1 MATILIY
8 ISIIVLVYIILNEY
22 KIKNMNIN
30 NTEEFYSVGRGGG
43 SRPGGGGSRP
53 GGGGSRLG
61 GGGSRLGGGGTRLG
75 GGRGYSRNYHNNYYG
90 GGRGGYF
97 WRRPYYRGWNDWY
110 PFYSYYND
118 YDYSNYY
125 TNWRVCPQGTWC
137 PPYLSCND
145 PNCI

>member
-1 MATILIY
+1 MCMATILIC

-22 KIKNMNIN
+22 KIKNIN
-30 NTEEFYSVGRGGG
+30 NTEEFYSVGRGG
-43 SRPGGGGSRP
+43 R
-53 GGGGSRLG
+53 SRLG
-61 GGGSRLGGGGTRLG
+61 VGSSRLG
-75 GGRGYSRNYHNNYYG
+75 GGRGYHRNYHNNYYG

-97 WRRPYYRGWNDWY
+97 WRRPYYHGWNDWY

>member
-1 MATILIY
+1 MATTILIS

-22 KIKNMNIN
+22 KIKNMNVN
-30 NTEEFYSVGRGGG
+30 NTEEFYDGGRGG
-43 SRPGGGGSRP
+43 R
-53 GGGGSRLG
+53 SRLG
-61 GGGSRLGGGGTRLG
+61 GGGSRLGGG
-75 GGRGYSRNYHNNYYG
+75 RGYNRNYHNNYYG

-97 WRRPYYRGWNDWY
+97 WRRPYYHGWNDWY

-125 TNWRVCPQGTWC
+125 SNWRVCPQGTWC